1 MRIVTY
7 DEVDPRA
14 VRQLCATAAGW
25 DLPEDHIR
33 KIRRVDPRC
42 FDGFALY
49 AVEDGKV
56 VTQVIPFRMRVRLRS
71 GEETVGAIAGV
82 CSHPTRWGQGFARA
96 TMQRAH
102 EWFLSEGLRLA
113 ALTTSR
119 NIRGY
124 RIYEKMGYV
133 DLAPFYRA
141 YRSVPGKRAHPSD
154 LRFRQAS
161 RDDIPTI
168 GRLFRE
174 YTRGLL
180 GWTARE
186 PSHIPSLIAGDPKL
200 LERYRIVLRGDKPV
214 GYFRTHPQ
222 EEVHMEELILPKIE
236 DYREAVALA
245 EARAPHGLANVNWV
259 TARKDQERLQR
270 LGYELD
276 GPIPDATMALSL
288 RGDVA
293 PRSFLEEFGVPSGT
307 FAQYPTEDF

>member
-1 MRIVTY
+1 
-7 DEVDPRA
+7 
-14 VRQLCATAAGW
+14 
-25 DLPEDHIR
+25 
-33 KIRRVDPRC
+33 
-42 FDGFALY
+42 
-49 AVEDGKV
+49 
-56 VTQVIPFRMRVRLRS
+56 
-71 GEETVGAIAGV
+71 
-82 CSHPTRWGQGFARA
+82 
-96 TMQRAH
+96 MQRAH

-236 DYREAVALA
+236 DYREAVVLA

-276 GPIPDATMALSL
+276 GPIPDATMVLSL
-288 RGDVA
+288 RGDVT
-293 PRSFLEEFGVPSGT
+293 PRSLLEEFGVPSGT